1 MLANRRTPVYA
12 EESSLVCRRDVASS
26 SAANTGQNRDAG
38 RPLSVAATRQQG
50 ARCYD
55 RDVQAA
61 PPNRDDARWVL
72 LAVAGDGDA
81 AERWA
86 SALDAAGIETELR
99 IGDAAHLTPRSSVV
113 IGANPA
119 PDQLFAFPLYVRADQ
134 RHAATTVLLDQG
146 WDGRFGQVPSGG
158 SGIGLAI
165 AVRGALLATLAGGAL
180 ALLLL
185 WRGL

>member
-1 MLANRRTPVYA
+1 M
-12 EESSLVCRRDVASS
+12 
-26 SAANTGQNRDAG
+26 
-38 RPLSVAATRQQG
+38 
-50 ARCYD
+50 
-55 RDVQAA
+55 QAA

-72 LAVAGDGDA
+72 LAVARDGDA

-86 SALDAAGIETELR
+86 SALDAAGIEAELR

-113 IGANPA
+113 IGANVA

-134 RHAATTVLLDQG
+134 RDAAATVLVDQG
-146 WDGRFGQVPSGG
+146 WDGRFGQLPGGG
-158 SGIGLAI
+158 SGIGLPI

-185 WRGL
+185 WLGL